1 MSQLPNYQITANPVS
16 TFETYG
22 EGAPAAPAAMPGTPA
37 APVVNPLL
45 GKLANLSA
53 TAAGFFAEKER
64 RQAIKDVKTGKILTP
79 EQQLQIAQEAR
90 NGNALSVASLVEKGI
105 MAPDENPYVQIGQ
118 KTAIANLNAEILAD
132 RLDQMVVSDFENDVD
147 GIRTADNPR
156 AAEATYLARILEGG
170 DGGLNVDNSF
180 KDDFYYTSAFER
192 SFSRVRSAFHDT
204 VNGMR
209 IKRSRE
215 DHVAGVQSDIR
226 RALITQPVDPSVP
239 ENIARPPVNTT
250 AQVEEI
256 IRSPQYRAAYGG
268 DDLLQTSGLYL
279 IELAKDGNL
288 EALEAL
294 HDAKLTNG
302 QNILDASDVVDA
314 EYGLALSQIQGASRR
329 RAQSVRALEN
339 GKLKEQFRSQMVEDM
354 VTNSSSTPE
363 LLMMSGVIRFHPY
376 KTDVIQVPGVDAETG
391 EQIFQDISLS
401 ELQTEATEQAYVREF
416 ARLSNDP
423 DTKALLDNGALDVVG
438 LSVMAAS
445 SAYDVAGG
453 KVQQINRFFTDGLR
467 ELDKGEEGDF
477 SHVETMLKTFR
488 GSVQGTR
495 DL

>member
-1 MSQLPNYQITANPVS
+1 MSQLPNYEITANPVS

-53 TAAGFFAEKER
+53 TAAQFFAEKEKR
-64 RQAIKDVKTGKILTP
+64 KAIRDEKTGRILTP

-90 NGNALSVASLVEKGI
+90 DNNALSVASLVEKGI
-105 MAPDENPYVQIGQ
+105 MASDENPYVQIGQ
-118 KTAIANLNAEILAD
+118 KKAIANLNAEMLAD
-132 RLDQMVVSDFENDVD
+132 RLDQLVVSDFENDVD

-156 AAEATYLARILEGG
+156 AAEATYLARILGGG

-239 ENIARPPVNTT
+239 ENIARPPVSTT

-268 DDLLQTSGLYL
+268 DDLLQTSGMYL

-302 QNILDASDVVDA
+302 QNILDSSDVVDA
-314 EYGLALSQIQGASRR
+314 EYGFA
-329 RAQSVRALEN
+329 
-339 GKLKEQFRSQMVEDM
+339 F
-354 VTNSSSTPE
+354 TP
-363 LLMMSGVIRFHPY
+363 
-376 KTDVIQVPGVDAETG
+376 
-391 EQIFQDISLS
+391 
-401 ELQTEATEQAYVREF
+401 
-416 ARLSNDP
+416 
-423 DTKALLDNGALDVVG
+423 TKPTLFKFPA
-438 LSVMAAS
+438 
-445 SAYDVAGG
+445 
-453 KVQQINRFFTDGLR
+453 
-467 ELDKGEEGDF
+467 
-477 SHVETMLKTFR
+477 
-488 GSVQGTR
+488 
-495 DL
+495 